1 MKVLVR
7 KRGYS
12 LEMRIYL
19 KEVALN
25 CNIQNYHCLFTRP
38 LGESV
43 RRKTI
48 EMFEDY
54 FKSGEKV
61 ILDCSEIE
69 DMSPSFLEQFFLSED
84 GLIRHLIKKNVVL
97 ILDNVCED
105 LEHSIRTSFIGVEG
119 KNSIIII
126 KDNEYHLISY
136 KDEKQVKTFE
146 VVKKAPITAREL
158 ADLEGIEINSA
169 SNRLYRLYK
178 NGLAFRSEKVE
189 SDGKSYLYY
198 L

>member
-1 MKVLVR
+1 MPGAHVKPEHHLSHDRFSFVSFYDIRRVS
-7 KRGYS
+7 S
-12 LEMRIYL
+12 LS
-19 KEVALN
+19 
-25 CNIQNYHCLFTRP
+25 RP
-38 LGESV
+38 LLVDS
-43 RRKTI
+43 
-48 EMFEDY
+48 
-54 FKSGEKV
+54 
-61 ILDCSEIE
+61 LA
-69 DMSPSFLEQFFLSED
+69 
-84 GLIRHLIKKNVVL
+84 
-97 ILDNVCED
+97 
-105 LEHSIRTSFIGVEG
+105 IRTSFIGVEG